1 MIGFIEVIIA
11 IVVFLIWVCIQDDTK
26 PCTRSKKK
34 VSFAETRS
42 EIFYDKKTGDV
53 IGSACAP
60 T

>member
-1 MIGFIEVIIA
+1 MGFIEVIIA
-11 IVVFLIWVCIQDDTK
+11 LVVFLIWFSTQDNAK
-26 PCTRSKKK
+26 PASTKKK

-42 EIFYDKKTGDV
+42 EILYDKKTGNI